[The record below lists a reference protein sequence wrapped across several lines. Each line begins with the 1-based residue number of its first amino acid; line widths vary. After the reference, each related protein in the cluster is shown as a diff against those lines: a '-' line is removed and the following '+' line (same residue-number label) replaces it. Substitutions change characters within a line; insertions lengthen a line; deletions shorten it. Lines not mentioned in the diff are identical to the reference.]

1 MGELSSGLQRKINSA
16 TDLKSVVRTMKA
28 MAAANISQYEIAVL
42 ALDEYYKTVQIGL
55 VAYFR
60 HARANGKPFNYALA
74 NKTSS
79 IGKIGYIVIGSDQGL
94 VGKFN
99 DSLVSHLL
107 KAMNELPGEKRIWAV
122 GERVQ
127 THLSSLNIPL
137 EQPFSLPNSINAV
150 TGLVTSLLQEIEAL
164 QQSNELSALHIVFN
178 HSLPNAKYEACSQKV
193 FPLDSEW
200 QQKLII
206 TPWPTHCLP
215 QLLTDSNKTFSALIG
230 EYLFTTLY
238 RACTESLASENA
250 SRLTAMQR
258 AEKNIEEIQTELS
271 RQFHRQRQQGIDE
284 ELSDLVS
291 GFEALS
297 KNKEMPIV
305 EKGK

>member
-28 MAAANISQYEIAVL
+28 MAAANISQYETAVS
-42 ALDEYYKTVQIGL
+42 ALDDYYITVQLGL
-55 VAYFR
+55 VAYF
-60 HARANGKPFNYALA
+60 HSNQINSKAVNYSTV
-74 NKTSS
+74 NKTTSL
-79 IGKIGYIVIGSDQGL
+79 GKVGFIAIGSDQGL

-99 DSLVSHLL
+99 DALVSHLL
-107 KAMNELPGEKRIWAV
+107 NTMKSLPGEKRVWAI
-122 GERVQ
+122 GERIQ
-127 THLSSLNIPL
+127 THLSSLKIPL
-137 EQPFSLPNSINAV
+137 EQPFALPNSINAV

-164 QQSNELSALHIVFN
+164 QQTNELCALHIVFN
-178 HSLPNAKYEACSQKV
+178 RSLPNAKYETCTQKV
-193 FPLDSEW
+193 LPLDSEW
-200 QQKLII
+200 QQKL
-206 TPWPTHCLP
+206 TVTRWPSRCLP
-215 QLLTDSNKTFSALIG
+215 QLLTDTKRTFSALIG

-238 RACTESLASENA
+238 KACTESLASENA

-258 AEKNIEEIQTELS
+258 AEKNIEELQTELS

-297 KNKEMPIV
+297 FKPSVKARP
-305 EKGK
+305 

>member
-28 MAAANISQYEIAVL
+28 MAAANISQYEMEVS
-42 ALDEYYKTVQIGL
+42 ALDDYYKTVQLGL

-60 HARANGKPFNYALA
+60 HHHVNIKAVNYATA
-74 NKTSS
+74 NKTTSL
-79 IGKIGYIVIGSDQGL
+79 GKVGFIAIGSDQGL

-99 DSLVSHLL
+99 DALISHLL
-107 KAMNELPGEKRIWAV
+107 NRMNALPGEKRVWAI
-122 GERVQ
+122 GERIQ

-137 EQPFSLPNSINAV
+137 EQPFALPNSINAV

-178 HSLPNAKYEACSQKV
+178 RSLPNAKYEAYSQKV
-193 FPLDSEW
+193 LPLDNEW
-200 QQKLII
+200 QQKLTA
-206 TPWPTHCLP
+206 TPWPSRCLP
-215 QLLTDSNKTFSALIG
+215 QLLTDSKKTFSALIG
-230 EYLFTTLY
+230 EYLFSTLY

-297 KNKEMPIV
+297 DE
-305 EKGK
+305 

>member
-16 TDLKSVVRTMKA
+16 NDLKSVVRTMKA
-28 MAAANISQYEIAVL
+28 MAAANISQYEMAVA
-42 ALDEYYKTVQIGL
+42 ALDDYYKTVQLGL
-55 VAYFR
+55 VAYF
-60 HARANGKPFNYALA
+60 HSNQINSKAVNYSTV
-74 NKTSS
+74 NKTTSL
-79 IGKIGYIVIGSDQGL
+79 GKVGFIAIGSDQGL

-99 DSLVSHLL
+99 DALVSHLL
-107 KAMNELPGEKRIWAV
+107 NTMNTLPGEKRVWAI
-122 GERVQ
+122 GERIQ

-137 EQPFSLPNSINAV
+137 EQPFALPSSINAV

-178 HSLPNAKYEACSQKV
+178 RSLPNAKYEACSQKV
-193 FPLDSEW
+193 LPLDSEW
-200 QQKLII
+200 HQKLIV
-206 TPWPTHCLP
+206 TRWPSRCLP
-215 QLLTDSNKTFSALIG
+215 QLLTDTKRTFSALIG
-230 EYLFTTLY
+230 EYLFATLY

-297 KNKEMPIV
+297 ENYRDANF
-305 EKGK
+305 

>member
-1 MGELSSGLQRKINSA
+1 MGELSSGLQHKINSA

-28 MAAANISQYEIAVL
+28 MAAANISQYEMAVS
-42 ALDEYYKTVQIGL
+42 ALDDYYETIQLGL
-55 VAYFR
+55 VAYF
-60 HARANGKPFNYALA
+60 HSNQINSKAVNYSTV
-74 NKTSS
+74 NKTTSL
-79 IGKIGYIVIGSDQGL
+79 GKVGFIAIGSDQGL

-99 DSLVSHLL
+99 DALVSHLL
-107 KAMNELPGEKRIWAV
+107 NTMNTLPGEKRVWAI
-122 GERVQ
+122 GERIQ

-164 QQSNELSALHIVFN
+164 QQTNELSALHIVFN
-178 HSLPNAKYEACSQKV
+178 RSLPNAKYETCTQKV
-193 FPLDSEW
+193 LPLDSEW
-200 QQKLII
+200 QQKL
-206 TPWPTHCLP
+206 TVTRWPSRCLP
-215 QLLTDSNKTFSALIG
+215 QLLTDTKRTFSALIG

-238 RACTESLASENA
+238 KACTESLASENA

-258 AEKNIEEIQTELS
+258 AEKNIEELQTELS

-297 KNKEMPIV
+297 DE
-305 EKGK
+305 